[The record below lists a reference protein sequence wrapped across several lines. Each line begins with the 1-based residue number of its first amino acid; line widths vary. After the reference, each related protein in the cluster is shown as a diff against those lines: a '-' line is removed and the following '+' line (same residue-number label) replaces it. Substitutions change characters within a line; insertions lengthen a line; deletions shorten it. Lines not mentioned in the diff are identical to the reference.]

1 MADGAGLNTEE
12 VVIGFEVPARSRT
25 PGFHHWN
32 RYAAVNSEFVDIH
45 MDDQAGQAAGYPGAI
60 QMGNL
65 TFAWLY
71 GMLRDW
77 LGFDGRI
84 VKVHCRFR
92 GPSLKGDSVTCK
104 GVVTDCYESDG
115 LRMADLDVWT
125 ENQNGVRTTEGQAT
139 VVLQPVSV

>member
-1 MADGAGLNTEE
+1 MADVAGLNIRD
-12 VVIGFEVPARSRT
+12 VVVGFEVPPHTRT
-25 PGFHHWN
+25 PNFHHWN

-84 VKVHCRFR
+84 VKVECRFR
-92 GPSLKGDSVTCK
+92 RPTLKGDSVTCK
-104 GVVTDCYESDG
+104 GVVTRCYLVDG
-115 LRMADLDVWT
+115 VQTADLDVWT
-125 ENQNGVRTTEGQAT
+125 ENQNEVRTTEGKAT
-139 VVLQPVSV
+139 VALQPV

>member
-1 MADGAGLNTEE
+1 
-12 VVIGFEVPARSRT
+12 
-25 PGFHHWN
+25 
-32 RYAAVNSEFVDIH
+32 

-84 VKVHCRFR
+84 VKVECRFR
-92 GPSLKGDSVTCK
+92 RPTLKGDSVTCK
-104 GVVTDCYESDG
+104 GVVTRCYLVDG
-115 LRMADLDVWT
+115 VQMADLDVWT
-125 ENQNGVRTTEGQAT
+125 ENQNEVRLSRPLCSTSCSSTARSTWIVGALVT
-139 VVLQPVSV
+139 